1 MSSVL
6 LPLLL
11 LTMNGA
17 ADAGRVFN
25 VRHYGAVGDN
35 ATYDTVAVRKAA
47 AALAQAG
54 GGTLLF
60 PAGGNFLIGPLNIS
74 SHNTVVIEAYQ
85 STL

>member
-11 LTMNGA
+11 LSMSGA
-17 ADAGRVFN
+17 AAGRVFN
-25 VRHYGAVGDN
+25 LRHYGAVGDN